1 MIFGN
6 FMVKLY
12 FMDSKNGIFLLVI
25 IKFGIMEF
33 FCYNGG
39 ICLGK
44 FGGFD
49 IVFDLYINFKYIY

>member
-1 MIFGN
+1 
-6 FMVKLY
+6 MVKLY

-49 IVFDLYINFKYIY
+49 IVFDLYINIKYIY